1 MGHST
6 GEDYPMDEYTPSPP
20 LAPVYLLI
28 EYGLWPYPVQ
38 ERDTA
43 NDVTDAEVSTWL

>member
-1 MGHST
+1 VESDGA
-6 GEDYPMDEYTPSPP
+6 EYQRSAP

-28 EYGLWPYPVQ
+28 EYGLWLVPAE

-43 NDVTDAEVSTWL
+43 NDVTDEDIAKWL